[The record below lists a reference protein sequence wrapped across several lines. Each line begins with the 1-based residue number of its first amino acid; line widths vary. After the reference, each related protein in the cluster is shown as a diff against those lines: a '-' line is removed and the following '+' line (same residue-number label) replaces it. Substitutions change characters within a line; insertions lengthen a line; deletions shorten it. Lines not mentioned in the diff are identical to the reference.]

1 MRSEP
6 EAAEQPL
13 LDEDLARLAG
23 HAEVRVDAYPWSGT
37 SPFDHHYVVVLEDLR
52 LGHCDLGL
60 DAAIVGLAEQ
70 VAKRVRAVLQER
82 SDDRERLLP
91 LLARLHLAD
100 LDGSLGRLLVRSTR
114 LITDGTVLD
123 RHEPGD

>member
-1 MRSEP
+1 MSSEP
-6 EAAEQPL
+6 EVAERFL
-13 LDEDLARLAG
+13 LDEDLACLAG
-23 HAEVRVDAYPWSGT
+23 HAEVRVDAYPGSGT
-37 SPFDHHYVVVLEDLR
+37 SPFDHYYVVVLEDLR
-52 LGHCDLGL
+52 LEHRDLGL
-60 DAAIVGLAEQ
+60 DAAIIGLAEH
-70 VAKRVRAVLQER
+70 VARRVRALLQER
-82 SDDRERLLP
+82 SHERERLLP